1 MSNLYSVHHF
11 VKNVEALRI
20 YLDKINTTAIYNDFE
35 SIDLNTLRNN
45 KEITIKSYVSRV
57 KPHKTKTKET
67 MAFLSLDTGGGEIE
81 VVAFVQTY
89 TAYKKQIKK
98 GNIIDAVIKKTNK
111 GFVLM
116 RVED

>member
-1 MSNLYSVHHF
+1 M
-11 VKNVEALRI
+11 VK
-20 YLDKINTTAIYNDFE
+20 YFTQFSK
-35 SIDLNTLRNN
+35 NN

-81 VVAFVQTY
+81 VVAFVQAY

-98 GNIIDAVIKKTNK
+98 GSIIDVVIKKTNK
-111 GFVLM
+111 GFVLT